1 VGSEEWWG
9 RDVCHEMIMLRV
21 AREHRSALFFFLLIF
36 LPSTPASTIMALA
49 RATTS
54 AHIVRAAPLAGE
66 SC

>member
-1 VGSEEWWG
+1 
-9 RDVCHEMIMLRV
+9 MLRV